1 MLENFIDL
9 FTDFLKVE
17 RGMSDNTIS
26 AYTHD
31 LQKYDGYISKLR
43 IGTVL
48 QLEKK
53 HITRFI
59 HDQKEKGISSVSIA
73 RNLSAI
79 KSFYRFLIRERL
91 LKKDPSS
98 TIETPKLWKKIPE
111 VLTAKEV
118 DKLLSQPN
126 FRKPKGLRDKAIL
139 ELMYATGLRVSEA
152 ASLSVNNLNLEV
164 GFLRVL
170 GKARKERIV
179 PLGKKSA
186 HFLLRYIAES
196 RPKLLKDNQSQHL
209 FISSYKRK
217 LSRQSI
223 WKMIKFYL
231 KNARIRKDV
240 HPHTLRHSFATH
252 LLEGGADLRSVQE
265 MLGHS
270 SISTTQIY
278 THINRA
284 RLKEI
289 HRKFHPRP

>member
-1 MLENFIDL
+1 MLEQYIDL
-9 FTDFLKVE
+9 FTDFLRVE
-17 RGMSDNTIS
+17 RGVSDNTIQ

-31 LQKYDGYISKLR
+31 LRKYDAYLSGLG
-43 IGTVL
+43 IGSFASF
-48 QLEKK
+48 EKK
-53 HITRFI
+53 QIVQFI
-59 HDQKEKGISSVSIA
+59 HNQKDKGFSSVSIA

-79 KSFYRFLIRERL
+79 KSFYRFLIRERI

-98 TIETPKLWKKIPE
+98 TIESPKLWKKVPE
-111 VLTAKEV
+111 ILHPKEV
-118 DKLLSQPN
+118 DKLLSEPN
-126 FRKPKGLRDKAIL
+126 IRNPKGLRDKAIL
-139 ELMYATGLRVSEA
+139 ELMYATGLRVSEVS
-152 ASLSVNNLNLEV
+152 SLLLGNLNLEV

-170 GKARKERIV
+170 GKGRKERIV
-179 PLGKKSA
+179 PFGKKSA
-186 HFLLRYIAES
+186 HFLSRYIQES
-196 RPKLLKDNQSQHL
+196 RPKILKDHKSQHL

-231 KNARIRKDV
+231 KKARVRKDV
-240 HPHTLRHSFATH
+240 YPHTLRHSFATH

-289 HRKFHPRP
+289 HQKFHPRP